1 MSNKIRVA
9 VIGTGQRGPSH
20 ARELLG
26 CDEAELA
33 LVCDLDEERAKNAA
47 ENFNVKYE
55 LDHREVIARD
65 DIDALAIATHTRHH
79 AGVMRDAAAA
89 GKPFLVE
96 KPYCDS
102 IESGVEICET
112 AEKNNVV
119 AMVGYQSRFTA
130 FAQEMKALASQI
142 DLIQTNVTLQRGFFN
157 PQYFFPEH
165 YSGILDA
172 LSHTMDLALWWTG
185 SLPVEVMG
193 HERCGLFKPDKD
205 AVEFVNITTRC
216 KNGQIV
222 CMTGSMAGIQMQN
235 IYQMAGLKGNISA
248 TERNRIRYVTHRGFE
263 EDKTPIDLKKGEWT
277 GSGQPPTDMWTHFAQ
292 CVKEGRTDV
301 SPGASLRDGLAQVA
315 VSEGAYFSSR
325 EGKAI
330 TVEL

>member
-55 LDHREVIARD
+55 LDHREVIARN

-102 IESGVEICET
+102 IESGVEICEL

-119 AMVGYQSRFTA
+119 AMVGYQSRLHGFCPGNESPCLT
-130 FAQEMKALASQI
+130 
-142 DLIQTNVTLQRGFFN
+142 DRPDTNQCNT
-157 PQYFFPEH
+157 
-165 YSGILDA
+165 
-172 LSHTMDLALWWTG
+172 
-185 SLPVEVMG
+185 
-193 HERCGLFKPDKD
+193 
-205 AVEFVNITTRC
+205 
-216 KNGQIV
+216 
-222 CMTGSMAGIQMQN
+222 
-235 IYQMAGLKGNISA
+235 SA
-248 TERNRIRYVTHRGFE
+248 RIF
-263 EDKTPIDLKKGEWT
+263 
-277 GSGQPPTDMWTHFAQ
+277 
-292 CVKEGRTDV
+292 
-301 SPGASLRDGLAQVA
+301 
-315 VSEGAYFSSR
+315 
-325 EGKAI
+325 
-330 TVEL
+330 